1 MLQEAEI
8 GGTIRRLR
16 METGLTLTQLAAM
29 VGVTKGYL
37 SKVEN
42 SPKAPPVSTLVNIAR
57 ALGVSMS
64 TLFGEDGEPAV
75 FSLVRRHE
83 RVAMAMN
90 ATPFGYTYETLADR
104 FPGRRMEPYMLTIPA
119 NTTTTPDFR
128 HEGEE
133 FLLVLKGALRFF
145 HGGVEYLVEEGDS
158 IYFDSGLPHRSLP
171 VGEGDVECLI
181 VIFAP

>member
-1 MLQEAEI
+1 MVRESEI

-16 METGLTLTQLAAM
+16 TDRGLSLTQLASM

-37 SKVEN
+37 SKVET

-64 TLFGEDGEPAV
+64 VLFGEDGGPAT
-75 FSLVRRHE
+75 FSLVRRDE

-104 FPGRRMEPYMLTIPA
+104 YPGRRMEPYVLTIPA
-119 NTTTTPDFR
+119 GTKKTPDFQ

-133 FLLVLKGALRFF
+133 FLMVLNGALRFF
-145 HGGVEYLVEEGDS
+145 HGREEYLVEQGDS
-158 IYFDSGLPHRSLP
+158 IYFDSGIPHRSLP

-181 VIFAP
+181 VIYAP